1 VSAVGIG
8 LWVYLSTQPLFW
20 LTVTLLGYLVA
31 DRFAMLCRRHPLANP
46 VVVAVLF
53 VGVLLKVSGTDYRSY
68 FDGAQFIHFLLGPA
82 TVALAVPLYRAR
94 RRVGENLLPM
104 LAAVVAGSAVA
115 TASAVGIAAALGAP
129 PATLASLAPKSVT
142 TPVAMAISER
152 LGGVPSLTA
161 ALVIITGV
169 IGALIVTPL
178 MNAMGIRDFAARG
191 FAAGLASHGLG
202 TARAFTVNSMAGVF
216 AGVAMGMNAI
226 VTAVLAPLL
235 MRLF

>member
-1 VSAVGIG
+1 
-8 LWVYLSTQPLFW
+8 
-20 LTVTLLGYLVA
+20 
-31 DRFAMLCRRHPLANP
+31 
-46 VVVAVLF
+46 
-53 VGVLLKVSGTDYRSY
+53 
-68 FDGAQFIHFLLGPA
+68 
-82 TVALAVPLYRAR
+82 
-94 RRVGENLLPM
+94 M